1 MYKILFLQFINKILN
16 IFSLI
21 ILILTFFLQ
30 KYNLIIIFNLIVR
43 QAVYHTLC
51 PDIDHTFYLYTN
63 YIIILLKTI
72 FFKFNK

>member
-21 ILILTFFLQ
+21 ILILPFFFA
-30 KYNLIIIFNLIVR
+30 YNLIIIFNLIVR